1 MRGASREFTFGVFSS
16 SPLGWSRLA
25 LVKSSWGRGVPG
37 VFLERVKNLGSRTVA
52 FGYGCSKSVPKR
64 CLRRRVGVLGAP
76 YLALLR
82 EEAPQRERTICARSS
97 TGSEVDRE
105 HRDSPW
111 RYMPHDLP
119 RWEALY
125 KQRWRWIRAGLFE
138 EMVHDLRVLL
148 RLSAGRAFDPTA
160 TALDLRTLRRTPESG
175 SRGGYGE
182 HKPKKG
188 SKVHAAVDTWGHLLA
203 LRVSRANEDD
213 RKEVGKLFGGDPGSH
228 PKETSRAGL
237 VRRSGLHRRAS
248 GRSGPLTRHQLASSK
263 TRGGRARLP
272 RALAEETG
280 GGSRFRVGIALPRRL
295 VKDYERLPETVAGLH
310 LASLLLATLFCRRG
324 AFLAQVHNTL

>member
-1 MRGASREFTFGVFSS
+1 MISPVPSLWPYSPRVKGIISEGGLWLYALLRSSMRGASREFTFGVFSS

-148 RLSAGRAFDPTA
+148 RLSAGRAFDSTA
-160 TALDLRTLRRTPESG
+160 TILDSRTLRSTPESG
-175 SRGGYGE
+175 SRGGYSE

-213 RKEVGKLFGGDPGSH
+213 RKEVVKLFGGDPGSH
-228 PKETSRAGL
+228 PKVNVESWPSTSIRATPKSE
-237 VRRSGLHRRAS
+237 RPKRPTHAPS
-248 GRSGPLTRHQLASSK
+248 
-263 TRGGRARLP
+263 AR
-272 RALAEETG
+272 
-280 GGSRFRVGIALPRRL
+280 
-295 VKDYERLPETVAGLH
+295 K
-310 LASLLLATLFCRRG
+310 
-324 AFLAQVHNTL
+324 